1 MERREAKVAK
11 KANTTGSN
19 LRRDDGC
26 GSKSEGGCV
35 VTGKSREGEKGEK
48 GEGRRREKK
57 KRNENSVHTEMSS
70 VCWSV
75 SQVQFNWRAAS
86 LIAVRWSTSW
96 LEKSP
101 YNSYSVVLSYSIQS
115 KYMAPTRP

>member
-1 MERREAKVAK
+1 
-11 KANTTGSN
+11 
-19 LRRDDGC
+19 
-26 GSKSEGGCV
+26 
-35 VTGKSREGEKGEK
+35 
-48 GEGRRREKK
+48 
-57 KRNENSVHTEMSS
+57 MSS